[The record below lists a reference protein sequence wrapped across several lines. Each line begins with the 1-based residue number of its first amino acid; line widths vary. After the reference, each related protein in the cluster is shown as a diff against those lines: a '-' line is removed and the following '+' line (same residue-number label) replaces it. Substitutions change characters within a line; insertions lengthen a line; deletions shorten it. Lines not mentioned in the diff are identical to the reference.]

1 MKPQINLYNPGLQKG
16 RPGFSARSLLISL
29 SLLATGGFLFHSYT
43 YLSVSHL
50 RMQDRTTT
58 EQLETARAKL
68 ASVTRQFPPGKKSR
82 ELEEQVGDLQ
92 RQLRDHEAAI
102 SFLKKAGMS
111 PGEAGFSEYM
121 QAFAR
126 RVVNGL
132 WITAFTIDGDKLV
145 IEGRALDEDLVPKF
159 IDRLKLE
166 PVMAGYRLDK
176 LEMHLPKNVEP
187 GKAPRYIEFSIL
199 SSKGGA

>member
-1 MKPQINLYNPGLQKG
+1 MKPQINLYNPGLQRG
-16 RPGFSARSLLISL
+16 RHGFSARSLLISL
-29 SLLATGGFLFHSYT
+29 SLLSAGGFLFYSYT

-50 RMQDRTTT
+50 RMQDKATTD
-58 EQLETARAKL
+58 QLGKARAKL
-68 ASVTRQFPPGKKSR
+68 ASVSRQYPPGKKSR
-82 ELEEQVGDLQ
+82 ELEEQVGNLQ
-92 RQLRDHEAAI
+92 KELRDHEAAI

-126 RVVNGL
+126 RIVNGL
-132 WITAFTIDGDKLV
+132 WITAFTVDGDKLV

-159 IDRLKLE
+159 IDRLKQE
-166 PVMAGYRLDK
+166 PVMTGYRLEK
-176 LEMHLPKNVEP
+176 LEMHLPKNVDP
-187 GKAPRYIEFSIL
+187 GKAPWFIEFSIL